1 MLHSCVLKQP
11 IQQGCT
17 RASTAAISNLP
28 PGDVG
33 FHQSQHVDGRLIQL
47 DEHSIVDLPQSEE
60 LQDLPHT
67 WTHAIDTTI
76 GRIHQVMY
84 RNYRCMCIPL
94 SLSERARVCG
104 KLE

>member
-1 MLHSCVLKQP
+1 MLHSCP
-11 IQQGCT
+11 ETANQQGCT
-17 RASTAAISNLP
+17 RASTAISNLP

-60 LQDLPHT
+60 LEDLPHT
-67 WTHAIDTTI
+67 WTHTIDTTT

-94 SLSERARVCG
+94 GLSARVCG